1 MRRLLTV
8 RGRKPAM
15 QLDSDAD
22 VYLRGVSKS
31 YGNVLAVR
39 DLTLAIPR
47 GVFFSLLGPSGC
59 GKTTT
64 LRLIAGFEQPSD
76 GAVFIRGKDVTAVPP
91 YRRDFAMVFQNF
103 ALFPH
108 LSVAENVAFG
118 LRMRRIGGAERTG
131 RVKEA
136 LDLVKLAGYG
146 ERYPKQLSGGQQQR
160 VALARA
166 IIVRPAVLLLDEP
179 LGALDKSLRED
190 MQVELRQLQRK
201 LGITTIFV
209 THDQE
214 EALTLSDQVAVMR
227 DGVIAQLGP
236 PRALYERPTSAF
248 VAGFLG
254 ASNFFAA
261 RVVARGVVEIA
272 GQRMSIDGEHA
283 IGASLRLAVR
293 PEKIV
298 LARIATIS
306 PAGDGLPAQ
315 IREIVYRGA
324 TTHLYLESAAGPIIA
339 YLQNAA
345 GDATRWQVGDGAACS
360 WAEGS
365 AVVLED
371 QA

>member
-1 MRRLLTV
+1 VIAPSETDV
-8 RGRKPAM
+8 
-15 QLDSDAD
+15 QLS
-22 VYLRGVSKS
+22 GVSKS

-39 DLTLAIPR
+39 DLDLAIPR

-64 LRLIAGFEQPSD
+64 LRLIAGFEQASV
-76 GAVFIRGKDVTAVPP
+76 GAVFIRGRDVTAVPP

-118 LRMRRIGGAERTG
+118 LRMRRVAAAERVS

-166 IIVRPAVLLLDEP
+166 VIVRPAVLLLDEP

-201 LGITTIFV
+201 LGITTVFV

-214 EALTLSDQVAVMR
+214 EALTLSDHVAVMR
-227 DGVIAQLGP
+227 DGVIEQLGA
-236 PRALYERPTSAF
+236 PRALYERPANEF

-254 ASNFFAA
+254 ASNFFDA
-261 RVVARGVVEIA
+261 RVMGEGVVEIA
-272 GQRMSIDGEHA
+272 GHRAAIEGDHA
-283 IGASLRLAVR
+283 LGAALRLAVR
-293 PEKIV
+293 PEKIT
-298 LARIATIS
+298 LSRSFTNGGLRARIS
-306 PAGDGLPAQ
+306 
-315 IREIVYRGA
+315 EIVYRGA
-324 TTHLYLESAAGPIIA
+324 NTHLYLQSAAGPLIA

-345 GDATRWQVGDGAACS
+345 AEAVPWQVGDEAACS
-360 WAEGS
+360 WAAGS
-365 AVVLED
+365 AVVLKT
-371 QA
+371 QV